1 MSRIISI
8 FIIIS
13 CYTTFMHRSFNPINT
28 YFSEKLSG
36 AALNYPTYDKELY
49 ALVRAL
55 ETWQHYLWPKE
66 FVIHTDHES
75 LKHLKGQ
82 HKLNK
87 RHARWVEFIETFPYV
102 IRYKQGDDLR
112 ANPFQEEGNDGDQGT
127 TSKDLVQVP
136 IGPVTRARAKKF
148 KDVLNGL
155 IQELWTQANSWRP
168 IGHDPPGQQRII
180 TLIQVLEGSGQ
191 GQ

>member
-1 MSRIISI
+1 MNSQA
-8 FIIIS
+8 
-13 CYTTFMHRSFNPINT
+13 RSDYPIAIR
-28 YFSEKLSG
+28 LSV
-36 AALNYPTYDKELY
+36 KS
-49 ALVRAL
+49 
-55 ETWQHYLWPKE
+55 Q
-66 FVIHTDHES
+66 FVPDR
-75 LKHLKGQ
+75 L
-82 HKLNK
+82 
-87 RHARWVEFIETFPYV
+87 
-102 IRYKQGDDLR
+102 DD
-112 ANPFQEEGNDGDQGT
+112 DGDQGT

-155 IQELWTQANSWRP
+155 IQELWAQANSWRP